1 MAILRKLSRCSLQ
14 LNHLTSGGRAFRQF
28 LAVWMV
34 AGTIYCNQAYT
45 QSTTTEAPL
54 TVEEVV
60 KLSKAGFSEELLVTK
75 IKKNGKAFDLNPDE
89 LVELRREGLSENVIK
104 VLLDPTAAYTPPAPP
119 PVTVPAKK
127 YPADSLASAVPP
139 DPGLYFF
146 SGSTPSSVDIKLL
159 LGMHKGKVL
168 KSKAVAYLAG
178 PAAKLRIKAGKPV
191 FYLRMP
197 EGKEISDVILISL
210 LGKGD
215 RRELDGLPG
224 SKGGLNSDDVV
235 QFDHAEVGAK
245 LFKLSPPALDE
256 GEYLFFFAGSAE
268 PDKGTYG
275 KGYDFGID
283 AAVVEKKK

>member
-1 MAILRKLSRCSLQ
+1 
-14 LNHLTSGGRAFRQF
+14 
-28 LAVWMV
+28 MV
-34 AGTIYCNQAYT
+34 AGTICCHQAYT
-45 QSTTTEAPL
+45 QSTTAEAPL

-89 LVELRREGLSENVIK
+89 LVELRREGLSESVIK
-104 VLLDPTAAYTPPAPP
+104 ILLDPAAPYTPPAPP
-119 PVTVPAKK
+119 AITAPAKK
-127 YPADSLASAVPP
+127 YPADSFAGAVPT

-146 SGSTPSSVDIKLL
+146 AGNTPSAVDIKLL

-168 KSKAVAYLAG
+168 KSKAIAYLAG

-210 LGKGD
+210 LGKDD

-224 SKGGLNSDDVV
+224 SKGGLNADNVV
-235 QFDHAEVGAK
+235 QVDHLEVGAK

-275 KGYDFGID
+275 KGYDFGVD
-283 AAVVEKKK
+283 AASVEKKK